1 MSHFDR
7 LEANKHAENYVSL
20 LTRIKQ
26 LKDRRRELSREIK
39 TMSEDMD
46 FIGEDL
52 VEYMLH
58 NKEVI
63 PLSDGRVMQTEER
76 SRRLTRDESDKKQA
90 VINTVKSL
98 KDQDEYDSDEVY
110 KTLKTALGSVSS
122 KKHIIVVADAK
133 KLAQRNINRANRL
146 AKQSKKQR
154 DQRKKK
160 ERQMTPSS
168 ELSE

>member
-7 LEANKHAENYVSL
+7 LEANRQAENYVSL

-26 LKDRRRELSREIK
+26 LKERRRELSREIK
-39 TMSEDMD
+39 SMTEDMD
-46 FIGEDL
+46 LISEDL

-58 NKEVI
+58 NKDVI

-110 KTLKTALGSVSS
+110 KTLKTALGSISS

-154 DQRKKK
+154 EQLKKK
-160 ERQMTPSS
+160 ERQLTPSS